1 MGFHASLSDTS
12 LFVKNNGADII
23 ILLLYVDD
31 IILIGSNSVQVQQV
45 IHELSEVFELKDL
58 GRLSYFLG
66 LQISYQSNGDI
77 FVNQSKYINDL
88 LHKAGMD
95 SCKPSATPCKPHDSL
110 LLTEGMSLTN
120 PTFYR
125 SIVGSLQYLTFTRPD
140 IAFAVNSVCQ
150 FMKAPTDVHF
160 GVVKRILRYLKG
172 TMQYGIVY
180 SAATKPSLK
189 AFSNFD
195 WAADLN
201 TQRSVTGYLVFLGN
215 NPISWQSKKQSSV
228 SRSSTEAE
236 YKALAHT
243 ATDLAWIRAVLKDL
257 ELFLPTPLVI
267 HCDNLSAIALSANPV
282 FHSQIKHLDTDY
294 HFVREKV
301 QQGDL
306 EVSYTPTED
315 QSADILTK
323 GFHGLLFVKH
333 CYNLKLGTPS

>member
-12 LFVKNNGADII
+12 LFVKHNGADII

-31 IILIGSNSVQVQQV
+31 IILTGSKSVQVQQV

-66 LQISYQSNGDI
+66 LQISYHSNGDI
-77 FVNQSKYINDL
+77 FVNQSKYITDL
-88 LHKAGMD
+88 IHKAGMD
-95 SCKPSATPCKPHDSL
+95 SCKPATTPCKPHNSL
-110 LLTEGMSLTN
+110 LVTEGMSLPD

-150 FMKAPTDVHF
+150 FMKAPTDVHL

-180 SAATKPSLK
+180 SAATNPILN
-189 AFSNFD
+189 AFSDSD

-201 TQRSVTGYLVFLGN
+201 TRRSVTGYLVFLGN
-215 NPISWQSKKQSSV
+215 NPISWQSKKQSSI

-243 ATDLAWIRAVLKDL
+243 AADLAWIRAVLKDL
-257 ELFLPTPLVI
+257 ALFMPSPPVI

-282 FHSQIKHLDTDY
+282 FHSRIKHLDTNY

-306 EVSYTPTED
+306 AVSYIPTED

-323 GFHGLLFVKH
+323 GLHGPLFVKH
-333 CYNLKLGTPS
+333 CYNFKLGNPS